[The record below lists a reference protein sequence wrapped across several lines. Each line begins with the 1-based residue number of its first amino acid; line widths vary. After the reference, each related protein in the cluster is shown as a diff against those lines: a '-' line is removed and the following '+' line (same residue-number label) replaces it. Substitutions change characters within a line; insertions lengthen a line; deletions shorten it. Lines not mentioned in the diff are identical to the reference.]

1 MEIRFVIQNDHAH
14 SPRGRAGM
22 TLVEVLIA
30 LAITGLT
37 LGGIIS
43 GYIYCM
49 TSNVKAELMQAG
61 HAKALERI
69 EQTRSAVWAPNR
81 IIPQDDLVATNF
93 PDLVVSLDLPGD
105 NATNGTLATIQ
116 TTIASISVNPP
127 LRKIHVDCI
136 WQFQGVELITN
147 SIETV
152 RAADQ

>member
-1 MEIRFVIQNDHAH
+1 METRFVNQRDGAR

-22 TLVEVLIA
+22 TLIEVLIA

-49 TSNVKAELMQAG
+49 TSNVKAELMQAA
-61 HAKALERI
+61 HAKALERL

-81 IIPQDDLVATNF
+81 SVPQDSLVTTNF
-93 PDLVVSLDLPGD
+93 PDLTVTLDLPGE
-105 NATNGTLATIQ
+105 AANGTLATIQ
-116 TTIASISVNPP
+116 TTIAQISVNPP

-136 WQFQGVELITN
+136 WQFKGVELITN
-147 SIETV
+147 SMETV